1 MKVLID
7 RNVERHA
14 ITHNTVVVSRETN
27 WGNRKGTI
35 QIIER
40 RRVPVEKG
48 FIANELPYLATLG
61 EMARNRRLQ
70 LFTSF
75 ELNEERMRQTNP
87 RDGYC
92 SFSLLAGVS
101 LPMLDPPISRPIVMT
116 FWPGESVGTT
126 RSEQRAFFNSIT
138 APRYLAIKEALSN
151 SHIDDAFHLWA
162 AEVAGMDVFLTFDR
176 RFARHVAQNMTRLAS
191 PVAVLA
197 PSELCNRMAEGP
209 SDVEAIA
216 ARFPPLS

>member
-14 ITHNTVVVSRETN
+14 ITHYTVLVDRETN
-27 WGNRKGTI
+27 WGGRTGAM

-40 RRVPVEKG
+40 RRVPVEPG
-48 FIANELPYLATLG
+48 FIADELPYLATVG
-61 EMARNRRLQ
+61 EMARYGRLQ

-75 ELNEERMRQTNP
+75 ELNEERMRQRNP

-92 SFSLLAGVS
+92 SFSLLTDVS
-101 LPMLDPPISRPIVMT
+101 LWMLDPPVSRPIVMAYR
-116 FWPGESVGTT
+116 PSESIGTT

-138 APRYLAIKEALSN
+138 APRYVAIRDALSN
-151 SHIDDAFHLWA
+151 SHIDDAFHLWT
-162 AEVAGMDVFLTFDR
+162 AEVAAMDVFLTFDG
-176 RFARHVAQNMTRLAS
+176 RFARHVAQNANRLAS
-191 PVAVLA
+191 PVAVLV
-197 PSELCNRMAEGP
+197 PSELCGRMAEGP